1 MEGLPWQW
9 SRPRDALTRTSS
21 SGAFFF
27 TCSLTAF
34 TACATSA
41 FSPIATDGIVSASAG
56 RSSISHHQQ
65 ASSRRPANHSTGNPT
80 HALTAGVPCVG
91 QESLLRLFRRPGH
104 HLSGAI
110 HHELRQSAAP
120 PICPQNQ
127 APRRRAIPLGP
138 GHTERPTVC
147 IESAKIASDRPASCS
162 RRSPDQ
168 AKIRS
173 CHRCT
178 RRIRYRRQTACS
190 TISITAPNNP
200 RLTSIRLM

>member
-1 MEGLPWQW
+1 MVATARR
-9 SRPRDALTRTSS
+9 SCALTRTSS
-21 SGAFFF
+21 SGVFFF
-27 TCSLTAF
+27 TCSLTAS

-56 RSSISHHQQ
+56 RSSINHHQQ
-65 ASSRRPANHSTGNPT
+65 GSGRGPAKSQHGQSHECPDCRRPMRRTGINCCACFAAP
-80 HALTAGVPCVG
+80 
-91 QESLLRLFRRPGH
+91 
-104 HLSGAI
+104 AI
-110 HHELRQSAAP
+110 IFLVRYIMNSDNSAPP

-147 IESAKIASDRPASCS
+147 IESAKIASDRPAICP